1 MAPVTARLTL
11 RDWTTDPPL
20 VAAERAAPCPR
31 LLSAAPNITEICA
44 ALGLVPCLIGRTR
57 YCTWPPAVM
66 VVPSIGALNDLNAE
80 VLLELRPE
88 LILIAGRSRAIA
100 DRLGRLNLHY
110 ESVPDDR
117 LVDLFTSLTAV
128 GRLTGRPETAAAVSA
143 GIRADLDA
151 VARQYAGLRPARV
164 LITLAPLADPPAPV
178 HVAGPGSFY
187 DDLLQRVGCSN
198 AAAGSTAMF
207 APVALEFILQANP
220 DVIIE
225 LVPERGARASDAA
238 ARSVWAKIGPLR
250 AVTDQRVRVLVGPE
264 HFLLGP
270 RVAETLA
277 ALCAALA
284 GEPLP

>member
-1 MAPVTARLTL
+1 
-11 RDWTTDPPL
+11 
-20 VAAERAAPCPR
+20 
-31 LLSAAPNITEICA
+31 
-44 ALGLVPCLIGRTR
+44 
-57 YCTWPPAVM
+57 
-66 VVPSIGALNDLNAE
+66 
-80 VLLELRPE
+80 
-88 LILIAGRSRAIA
+88 
-100 DRLGRLNLHY
+100 
-110 ESVPDDR
+110 
-117 LVDLFTSLTAV
+117 
-128 GRLTGRPETAAAVSA
+128 
-143 GIRADLDA
+143 
-151 VARQYAGLRPARV
+151 
-164 LITLAPLADPPAPV
+164 V